1 MPTKT
6 RSTTRK
12 KPKSK
17 SLKRNGK
24 RTKRL
29 AVLRTLPISE
39 KEKPES
45 GEASLFENHKALV
58 AADKRV
64 KQPDALSLA
73 ASRRT
78 KDGKYIVDDFGFGE
92 AEDGKHYV
100 TFTSEIVC
108 WKDTYGFAGNIE
120 VGGQRAVGIC
130 FPGMNMEEFLNLID
144 KTNAVAIKP
153 IDEVEE

>member
-12 KPKSK
+12 KQSK
-17 SLKRNGK
+17 KKVRSRKL
-24 RTKRL
+24 
-29 AVLRTLPISE
+29 LPLS
-39 KEKPES
+39 KKQKPALVVPES
-45 GEASLFENHKALV
+45 GEASLFTNHRALV
-58 AADKRV
+58 AADKRP
-64 KQPDALSLA
+64 KQPDALTLA

-92 AEDGKHYV
+92 DPDGKHYV

-144 KTNAVAIKP
+144 KTNAVTNKQI
-153 IDEVEE
+153 EETEE

>member
-1 MPTKT
+1 MPTKS
-6 RSTTRK
+6 RRTTRK
-12 KPKSK
+12 KQSK
-17 SLKRNGK
+17 KKVRSRKL
-24 RTKRL
+24 
-29 AVLRTLPISE
+29 LPLS
-39 KEKPES
+39 KKQKPALVVPES
-45 GEASLFENHKALV
+45 DEASLFTNHRALV
-58 AADKRV
+58 AADKRP
-64 KQPDALSLA
+64 KQPDALTLA

-92 AEDGKHYV
+92 DPDGKHYV

-130 FPGMNMEEFLNLID
+130 FPGMNMEEFLTLID
-144 KTNAVAIKP
+144 KTNAVTIKP

>member
-12 KPKSK
+12 KQSK
-17 SLKRNGK
+17 KKKPTRS
-24 RTKRL
+24 TKL
-29 AVLRTLPISE
+29 LPLS
-39 KEKPES
+39 KKQKPALVVPES
-45 GEASLFENHKALV
+45 DEASLFTNHRALV
-58 AADKRV
+58 AADKRP
-64 KQPDALSLA
+64 KQPDALTLA

-78 KDGKYIVDDFGFGE
+78 KEGKYIVDDFGFGE
-92 AEDGKHYV
+92 DPDGKHYV

-144 KTNAVAIKP
+144 KTNAVTIKQ
-153 IDEVEE
+153 IEEPEE

>member
-12 KPKSK
+12 KQNKTKATRSTKLLPVSK
-17 SLKRNGK
+17 KK
-24 RTKRL
+24 KP
-29 AVLRTLPISE
+29 AIVV
-39 KEKPES
+39 PES
-45 GEASLFENHKALV
+45 DEASLFVNHRALV
-58 AADKRV
+58 AADKRP
-64 KQPDALSLA
+64 KQSDGLTLA

-120 VGGQRAVGIC
+120 VGGQRAVGLC

-144 KTNAVAIKP
+144 KTNAVTIKQ
-153 IDEVEE
+153 IEEPEE

>member
-12 KPKSK
+12 KQSK
-17 SLKRNGK
+17 KKAIRS
-24 RTKRL
+24 TKL
-29 AVLRTLPISE
+29 LPLSK
-39 KEKPES
+39 KEKTSLTVPES
-45 GEASLFENHKALV
+45 DEASLFENHKALV

-73 ASRRT
+73 ASRKT

-144 KTNAVAIKP
+144 KTNAVTIKP

>member
-12 KPKSK
+12 KQSK
-17 SLKRNGK
+17 KKVRSRKL
-24 RTKRL
+24 
-29 AVLRTLPISE
+29 LPLS
-39 KEKPES
+39 KKQKPALVVPES
-45 GEASLFENHKALV
+45 DEANLFTNHRALV
-58 AADKRV
+58 AADKRP
-64 KQPDALSLA
+64 KQPDALTLA

-92 AEDGKHYV
+92 DPDGKHYV

-108 WKDTYGFAGNIE
+108 WKETYGFAGNIE

>member
-12 KPKSK
+12 KQSK
-17 SLKRNGK
+17 KKVRPRKL
-24 RTKRL
+24 
-29 AVLRTLPISE
+29 LPLS
-39 KEKPES
+39 KKQKPALVVPES
-45 GEASLFENHKALV
+45 DEASLFTKHRALV
-58 AADKRV
+58 AADKRP
-64 KQPDALSLA
+64 KQPDALTLA

-92 AEDGKHYV
+92 DPDGKHYV

>member
-12 KPKSK
+12 KQSK
-17 SLKRNGK
+17 KKVRSRKL
-24 RTKRL
+24 
-29 AVLRTLPISE
+29 LPLS
-39 KEKPES
+39 KKQKPALVVPES
-45 GEASLFENHKALV
+45 DEANLFTNHRALV
-58 AADKRV
+58 AADKRP
-64 KQPDALSLA
+64 KQPDALTLA

-92 AEDGKHYV
+92 DPDGKHYV

-108 WKDTYGFAGNIE
+108 WKETHGFAGNIE

-144 KTNAVAIKP
+144 KANAVAITP

>member
-12 KPKSK
+12 KQSKKKAQSRKLLPVSKKPK
-17 SLKRNGK
+17 
-24 RTKRL
+24 
-29 AVLRTLPISE
+29 AIVV
-39 KEKPES
+39 PES
-45 GEASLFENHKALV
+45 DEANLFVNHRALV
-58 AADKRV
+58 AADKRP
-64 KQPDALSLA
+64 KQPDALTLA

-92 AEDGKHYV
+92 SGDGKHYV

-130 FPGMNMEEFLNLID
+130 FPGMNMQEFLNLID
-144 KTNAVAIKP
+144 KTNAVIINP